1 MTAVSRGVQKLLR
14 QALLYGYLHERGGRL
29 YHPGGN
35 LPVCSRAL
43 AEQVIKAGFILNNG
57 QRYELTE
64 EGRRAAQ

>member
-1 MTAVSRGVQKLLR
+1 MTAVSAGIRKLLR
-14 QALLYGYLHERGGRL
+14 QALLYGYLNERRGRL
-29 YHPGGN
+29 YHPGGS

-43 AEQVIKAGFILNNG
+43 AEQMVKVGFILKNG